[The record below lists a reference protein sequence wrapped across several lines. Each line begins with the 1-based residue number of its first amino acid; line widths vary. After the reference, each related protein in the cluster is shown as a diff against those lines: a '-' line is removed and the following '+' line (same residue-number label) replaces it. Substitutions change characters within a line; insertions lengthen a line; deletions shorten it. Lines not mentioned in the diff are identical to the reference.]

1 MCGVCVQDARNDVSR
16 PMSAA
21 SGALVAGNFP
31 TLKTRHVLSRQNDEH
46 VDGRANLM
54 IEQFAGYRR
63 MRTQNQVQMKAVR
76 TVAICYP
83 VPGTRY
89 PFVLTALERVSM
101 STSTCVT
108 DVSCHL
114 ISCTMRW
121 LLFTCTVMK

>member
-1 MCGVCVQDARNDVSR
+1 
-16 PMSAA
+16 MSAA

-76 TVAICYP
+76 TVAICYSIP
-83 VPGTRY
+83 RSVCADPLEPSEYEYEYVRNRRLVP
-89 PFVLTALERVSM
+89 PHLLHDEVALIYSDEM
-101 STSTCVT
+101 
-108 DVSCHL
+108 
-114 ISCTMRW
+114 MN
-121 LLFTCTVMK
+121 